1 MNQRDLSCIARW
13 RMLLMNPLTATFFGV
28 ENLLLVYVTMNKK
41 KALYGKSSKVSDM
54 KISCPF
60 SIKPTVCLIILMA
73 ISQNMKAQSQIE
85 GQVTNTSGMP
95 LPFANVV
102 CYPTSTDSDPLG
114 TVSDSDGKYKLEN
127 IPAGSY
133 TLEISLV
140 GYETLTQERLELFVP
155 TKELNFILKPATEIL
170 DEVVVK
176 GNPPVLR
183 QTAEKLIL
191 NVQNSEMINTNLQD
205 VMKKIPGMIV
215 VNGRINYGG
224 QQNIRIL
231 INGKR
236 TDYMDTET
244 LLRDFPAD
252 QIKEVVLIQQPGAEF
267 DAEGT
272 GPIVNIILMK
282 NAKLG
287 SFGTIKTNLGYD
299 NQPEYGTN
307 VSYSS
312 YKGQL
317 NWQGQ
322 LGARQSSWRED
333 LFLNRKVGDKVY
345 YNASISPYRP
355 VTYQSNLN
363 LDYYGKKGHSLGVS
377 GRVIQTQS
385 NRTTANET
393 QIGQSN
399 ATDLLLTDNIFE
411 RDRTTFTLN
420 PYYEYEDEQQKLI
433 VDFNYVYYQNSN
445 DNEILRLTGSNL
457 PYTNQR
463 YEQLGDY
470 TIRTYRLDYKRDLT
484 EKTQWQSGFKGAL
497 VNTDNRQEV
506 FDDTATGYKN
516 NTALSNAFLI
526 DESILA
532 VYTKLNHKWEKGSLS
547 AGLRWEES
555 VTEGFSRAVN
565 ETRSRK
571 ISRLFPSASVQQ
583 TIKGPVA
590 ASLAYSY
597 RINRPAYNSLNAFTY
612 YYDPYTAEQG
622 NPNLKPA
629 FSNNYQFN
637 LTYDNQPF
645 FGVSYRQIQ
654 DNLFE
659 IVTQNDASAQAA
671 RTTINLGAHRNW
683 RMQLFAPLNFGNSFE
698 GFTGVIANHNAYQS
712 ENLEPILNLARWNF
726 AWFTSV
732 EWRLPGDIQSEISFF
747 YSNGG
752 LEGIID
758 YDYIIDLSTGFSK
771 SFLADQ
777 LKVNL
782 SISDWFNRQ
791 FIGRIR
797 YANVDTEVISDWY
810 RRIVNLQ
817 FTYKIGQQ
825 YGRSRKRDNSAADE
839 QNRIKDNN

>member
-1 MNQRDLSCIARW
+1 MKKSSNPIRALSIS
-13 RMLLMNPLTATFFGV
+13 MKGIFI
-28 ENLLLVYVTMNKK
+28 LLVFTTGG
-41 KALYGKSSKVSDM
+41 LYAQSTLQGQLTNVSD
-54 KISCPF
+54 
-60 SIKPTVCLIILMA
+60 
-73 ISQNMKAQSQIE
+73 E
-85 GQVTNTSGMP
+85 P
-95 LPFANVV
+95 LAFANVV
-102 CYPTSTDSDPLG
+102 LYPKSSGADPLG
-114 TVSDSDGKYKLEN
+114 TLSDSDGKYRVEN
-127 IPAGSY
+127 IPTGTY
-133 TLEISLV
+133 ILEISLL
-140 GYETLTQERLELFVP
+140 GYEILTRDSLDFPSSVP
-155 TKELNFILKPATEIL
+155 SKALNFVLKPATENL

-191 NVQNSEMINTNLQD
+191 SVQNSEMVTTNLQD

-215 VNGRINYGG
+215 INGRINYGG

-252 QIKEVVLIQQPGAEF
+252 QIKEVELIQQPGAEF

-287 SFGTIKTNLGYD
+287 SYGTIKSNLGYD
-299 NQPEYGTN
+299 NQPEYGSSI
-307 VSYSS
+307 SYSS

-322 LGARQSSWRED
+322 LGARRSSWRED
-333 LFLNRKVGDKVY
+333 LFLNRNVGEEVY
-345 YNASISPYRP
+345 YNASISPYGP
-355 VTYQSNLN
+355 VNYQTNLN
-363 LDYYGKKGHSLGVS
+363 LDYYGKKGHSWGLS
-377 GRVIQTQS
+377 GRLIQTQS
-385 NRTTANET
+385 DRVTANET
-393 QIGQSN
+393 QIGQGN
-399 ATDLLLTDNIFE
+399 ATGLLLTDNIFE
-411 RDRTTFTLN
+411 RDRTTYTLN
-420 PYYEYEDEQQKLI
+420 PYYEFEDEQQKLEL
-433 VDFNYVYYQNSN
+433 DFNYVYYQNRN
-445 DNEILRLTGSNL
+445 DNELLRLAGSNL
-457 PYTNQR
+457 PYVNQR
-463 YEQLGDY
+463 YVQLGDY
-470 TIRTYRLDYKRDLT
+470 TIRTYRLDYKRDVSD
-484 EKTQWQSGFKGAL
+484 KTQWRGGFKGAF

-506 FDDTATGYKN
+506 YDDSPIGYRN
-516 NTALSNAFLI
+516 NSNLSNEFLI

-532 VYTKLNHKWEKGSLS
+532 VYTKLNHNWGKGSIS

-555 VTEGFSRAVN
+555 ITEGFSKAVDQ
-565 ETRSRK
+565 TRSRK
-571 ISRLFPSASVQQ
+571 ISRFFPSASVQQ
-583 TIKGPVA
+583 TIKGPIAV
-590 ASLAYSY
+590 SLAYSY
-597 RINRPAYNSLNAFTY
+597 RINRPAYNSLNAFDY
-612 YYDPYTAEQG
+612 YYDPYTAERG

-637 LTYDNQPF
+637 LTYEKQPF

-659 IVTQNDASAQAA
+659 MVTQNDATAQAA
-671 RTTINLGAHRNW
+671 RTTINLGQQRNW

-712 ENLEPILNLARWNF
+712 ENLDPVLDLAQWNF
-726 AWFTSV
+726 MWFTSV

-752 LEGIID
+752 LDGIIA
-758 YDYIIDLSTGFSK
+758 YDYIMDLSTGFSRT
-771 SFLADQ
+771 FFEDQ

-782 SISDWFNRQ
+782 SISDWLDRR

-817 FTYKIGQQ
+817 FTYSIGKQ
-825 YGRSRKRDNSAADE
+825 YGRSKKRSNSAAEEE
-839 QNRIKDNN
+839 QRIKDNN